1 MKSYCHKRQRW
12 AMKLASGILGITL
25 ALSGLHAWAQ
35 SAASTEQSNSDSV
48 HTFYLTNVVSESN
61 EGDEI
66 VTAIRNMISNKAK
79 VFYVRSQS
87 AIVVNTTPDQLALA
101 EKVIKDLDL
110 PKKSYRLTYTFTE
123 MDGGKIIGTQHS
135 TMIVV
140 SGQRTILKQGSK
152 IPIVTGSYDSGKS
165 EAESQITFIDVG
177 VSSEVLLDESLN
189 QVRLSSKL
197 EQSSV
202 AEQVSGLGAKDP
214 IIRQAVLQGTSFL
227 TPGKPLVLG
236 SLDMPGSTR
245 HMDVEVVM
253 EPVR

>member
-12 AMKLASGILGITL
+12 AMKLASGILGMTL
-25 ALSGLHAWAQ
+25 ALSGINAWAQ
-35 SAASTEQSNSDSV
+35 SAPTEQSNSDSV
-48 HTFYLTNVVSESN
+48 RTFYLNNVVSQSN
-61 EGDEI
+61 DGNEI
-66 VTAIRNMISNKAK
+66 VAAIRNMLSPKAR
-79 VFYVRSQS
+79 VYWVPSQS
-87 AIVVNTTPDQLALA
+87 AVVVSTTPDQLAIA
-101 EKVIKDLDL
+101 AKVIKDLDL

-135 TMIVV
+135 TMVVV

-165 EAESQITFIDVG
+165 EAESQVTFIDVG
-177 VSSEVLLDESLN
+177 VSFEVLLDESLN

-253 EPVR
+253 EPVK